1 MTVRRLSAIAI
12 ACIVVTG
19 SAGERTGGRVAA
31 QPGPRTESTSG
42 LRVTPLSVPQ
52 GTLRVSLPDDMA
64 AGDTISGTVVAEP
77 AGRTDGERSANSAV
91 LNGYVVDIGAKSTG
105 AAQHAFTFVV
115 PVTAALMPLV
125 LRGSTGRVVAR
136 ETVPV
141 RKAQPPFGHAAVPQ
155 DFHFPQVVAAG
166 QPFPIAGPFSGNF
179 AKSTLA
185 VGGRPADLIA
195 ESPRTMVAAAPTNVT
210 GPTSVQLNENGVAV
224 TAPCRVVALKLTA
237 PKTNLTRGER
247 TTLHVLVEGL
257 DGLRQPIP
265 VLLENSTPG
274 VVSLTG
280 GQTQVLT
287 IAPSDV
293 RPDHTYA
300 ADREV
305 TSLRPGGFTI
315 SAAIDE
321 HGRALVDGAPAT
333 PQQSG
338 TTTSRPTVP
347 PTQPP
352 MTQATA
358 TPHVLRN
365 PITSDWP
372 PFNDADKKSIQAQL
386 DAANAAGTPAA
397 VNKAREAALAALV
410 VVMKKYCCNF
420 DTMKGGVPVYDPSTE
435 GEGTTAREK
444 GGQVSIGPAAFTSV
458 AWLYSS
464 LKHEMVHSQQWQ
476 NPDAADKMGSKGRE
490 KEAYGREVDQ
500 AKNTGLSDAEKAEDQ
515 NRLKAYK

>member
-1 MTVRRLSAIAI
+1 MTMRRLSAFAI
-12 ACIVVTG
+12 ACIFVTG
-19 SAGERTGGRVAA
+19 SAGIRTQGTATA
-31 QPGPRTESTSG
+31 QPGPRTESTSS

-52 GTLRVSLPDDMA
+52 GTLRVYLPDDMA

-77 AGRTDGERSANSAV
+77 AGRTDAERNANTSV
-91 LNGYVVDIGAKSTG
+91 LNGYVVDVGTKNAG
-105 AAQHAFTFVV
+105 AAQRVFTFVV
-115 PVTAALMPLV
+115 PATASAIALV
-125 LRGSTGRVVAR
+125 LHEPKGRAVAR
-136 ETVPV
+136 QSVPV
-141 RKAQPPFGHAAVPQ
+141 RSAQPPFGRTALPQ

-166 QPFPIAGPFSGNF
+166 QPFPIAGPFSGDF

-185 VGGRPADLIA
+185 VGGQPVEKIA
-195 ESPRTMVAAAPTNVT
+195 ESPRTMVAAAPTNVS
-210 GPTSVQLNENGVAV
+210 GPTNFQLNEGGVTV

-237 PKTNLTRGER
+237 PKTNLTKGEH
-247 TTLHVLVEGL
+247 TTLHVVVSGL

-265 VLLENSTPG
+265 VQVENSTPG
-274 VVSLTG
+274 VVSLAG

-293 RPDHTYA
+293 HSDHTYT
-300 ADREV
+300 ADRDV

-321 HGRALVDGAPAT
+321 HGRALVDGAPSG
-333 PQQSG
+333 PVVQSQ
-338 TTTSRPTVP
+338 P
-347 PTQPP
+347 PLTQPK
-352 MTQATA
+352 A
-358 TPHVLRN
+358 TPHALRN

-372 PFNDADKKSIQAQL
+372 PFSDADKKSIQEHL
-386 DAANAAGTPAA
+386 DAAKSAGTPAA
-397 VNKAREAALAALV
+397 VNKAREDALAALV
-410 VVMKKYCCNF
+410 TVMKKYCCNF
-420 DTMKGGVPVYDPSTE
+420 DTMKGGAPVYDPATE

-444 GGQVSIGPAAFTSV
+444 GGQVSIGPDAFSSV

-476 NPDAADKMGSKGRE
+476 DPDAAGKMGSKGRE
-490 KEAYGREVDQ
+490 KQAYEREVDQ